1 MPVNITE
8 EFVRQLMAQVDFL
21 TKQNSTLTATVDSTN
36 QTIIELNQTIT
47 ELKQTIRELK
57 EQLNKNSKNSSKPP
71 SSDGLKKPAVK
82 KNRSLRESSGK
93 KQGAQEGHDGVYL
106 SVTANPDHIRNHMH
120 SDCTGCPY
128 RAKCLDK
135 ACIKET
141 RHEIDAVVTVDVT
154 AHNLIEVCRC
164 PLHGGVK
171 AGAFP
176 ENIKATVQ
184 YGKNLQA
191 MTVAFNTVG
200 AVSINRTHEILSS
213 VFNIPLAT
221 GTIKNMV
228 SRCAESLKDTYERI
242 RLTMTALGLLHCD
255 ETGTR
260 VDGKTCWVHVASDQD
275 YTYLTINQ
283 KRGQIGMDAADV
295 LPHAHGIIVHDCWGS
310 YWKYQD
316 VTHAICC
323 AHLLRELN
331 GVIENHPEQTWAVR
345 FRKLLLDMK
354 KVRDKALL
362 SDKDEVSYYHRNR
375 FDMEYDAII
384 KTAYEENPLPE
395 TPAKKR
401 GRKKKSKVLN
411 LICRLENYKESV
423 CLFIKNLC
431 VPFDNNQSERDL
443 RMVKVKTKVSGCFR
457 SEKGAQE
464 YLTIMSYIGSAR
476 KHGIN
481 AFIAIREAL
490 NGNPDIIFN

>member
-1 MPVNITE
+1 MPINITE
-8 EFVRQLMAQVDFL
+8 EFVRFLMEQNASLSEQVAE
-21 TKQNSTLTATVDSTN
+21 LTATVDSM
-36 QTIIELNQTIT
+36 NQTIT
-47 ELKQTIRELK
+47 ELNQTVKELK

-71 SSDGLKKPAVK
+71 SSDGLQKPAVNK
-82 KNRSLRESSGK
+82 TKSLRKSSGK
-93 KQGAQEGHDGVYL
+93 KQGAQEGHDGVHL
-106 SVTANPDHIRNHMH
+106 SVISDPDHIEDHMH
-120 SDCTGCPY
+120 SDCTGCPH
-128 RAKCLDK
+128 RAECLSK

-141 RHEIDAVVTVDVT
+141 RHEVDTVVTVDVT
-154 AHNLIEVCRC
+154 AHNLIEVRKC

-171 AGAFP
+171 TGSFP

-191 MTVAFNTVG
+191 MVVAFNTIG

-213 VFNIPLAT
+213 VFDIPLAT

-228 SRCAESLKDTYERI
+228 TRCAESLKDTYERI
-242 RLTMTALGLLHCD
+242 RLKMISLGLFHCD
-255 ETGTR
+255 ETSSR
-260 VDGKTCWVHVASDQD
+260 VDGKTCWVHVASNQD
-275 YTYLTINQ
+275 YTYLIINQ
-283 KRGQIGMDAADV
+283 KRGQIGMDAANV
-295 LPHAHGIIVHDCWGS
+295 LPHARGIIVHDCWGS

-331 GVIENHPEQTWAVR
+331 GVIENHPEQIWAVR
-345 FRKLLLDMK
+345 FKKLLLGMK

-362 SDKDEVSYYHRNR
+362 SDKEEVSYYHRHK

-411 LICRLENYKESV
+411 LICRLDNYKESV
-423 CLFIKNLC
+423 CLFLKNLC
-431 VPFDNNQSERDL
+431 VPFDNNQAERDL

-464 YLTIMSYIGSAR
+464 YLTIMSYVGSAH

-481 AFIAIREAL
+481 AFTAIREAL

>member
-1 MPVNITE
+1 M
-8 EFVRQLMAQVDFL
+8 
-21 TKQNSTLTATVDSTN
+21 KQNEEQSARIAEVSAE
-36 QTIIELNQTIT
+36 IASLNQTI
-47 ELKQTIRELK
+47 KELK

-82 KNRSLRESSGK
+82 KNKSLRESSGK
-93 KQGAQEGHDGVYL
+93 KQGAQEGHDGVHL
-106 SVTANPDHIRNHMH
+106 SVISAPDHIENHMH
-120 SDCTGCPY
+120 SDCTGCPH
-128 RAKCLDK
+128 RAECLSN

-141 RHEIDAVVTVDVT
+141 RHEVDAVVTVDVT
-154 AHNLIEVCRC
+154 AHNLIEVREC

-171 AGAFP
+171 TGSFP

-191 MTVAFNTVG
+191 MVVAFNTVG

-228 SRCAESLKDTYERI
+228 TRCAESLKDTYERI
-242 RLTMTALGLLHCD
+242 RLKMIMLGLVHCD
-255 ETGTR
+255 ETGGR
-260 VDGKTCWVHVASDQD
+260 VDGKICWVHVASDQD

-295 LPHAHGIIVHDCWGS
+295 LPHARGIIVHDCWGS

-345 FRKLLLDMK
+345 FKKLLLDMK

-362 SDKDEVSYYHRNR
+362 SEEDEVSYYHRHK

-395 TPAKKR
+395 TPANKR

-411 LICRLENYKESV
+411 LICRLDNYKESV
-423 CLFIKNLC
+423 CLFIKNLY
-431 VPFDNNQSERDL
+431 VPFDNNQAERDL
-443 RMVKVKTKVSGCFR
+443 RMVKAKTKVSGCFR
-457 SEKGAQE
+457 SEDGARK
-464 YLTIMSYIGSAR
+464 YLTIMSYIGSAC

-481 AFIAIREAL
+481 AFTAIREARMETRISFSTNVVL
-490 NGNPDIIFN
+490 NRYNIF

>member
-8 EFVRQLMAQVDFL
+8 EFVRFLM
-21 TKQNSTLTATVDSTN
+21 KQNEEQSARIAELSAEIAS
-36 QTIIELNQTIT
+36 LNQTI
-47 ELKQTIRELK
+47 KELK

-71 SSDGLKKPAVK
+71 SSDGLKKPAVN
-82 KNRSLRESSGK
+82 KNKSLRESSGK
-93 KQGAQEGHDGVYL
+93 KQGAQEGHDGVHL
-106 SVTANPDHIRNHMH
+106 SVISDPDHIENHMH
-120 SDCTGCPY
+120 SDCTGCPH
-128 RAKCLDK
+128 RAECLSK

-141 RHEIDAVVTVDVT
+141 RHEVDAVVTVDVT
-154 AHNLIEVCRC
+154 AHNAIEVREC
-164 PLHGGVK
+164 PLHDGVK
-171 AGAFP
+171 TGSFP

-191 MTVAFNTVG
+191 MVVAFNTVG

-228 SRCAESLKDTYERI
+228 TRCAESLKDTYERI
-242 RLTMTALGLLHCD
+242 RRKMIMLGLIHCD
-255 ETGTR
+255 ETGSR

-295 LPHAHGIIVHDCWGS
+295 LPHARGIIVHDCWGS

-345 FRKLLLDMK
+345 FKKLLLDMK

-362 SDKDEVSYYHRNR
+362 SDKDEVSYYHRHK

-401 GRKKKSKVLN
+401 GRKNKSKVLN
-411 LICRLENYKESV
+411 LICRLDNYKESV

-431 VPFDNNQSERDL
+431 VPFDNNQAERDL

-457 SEKGAQE
+457 SEEGAQE

-481 AFIAIREAL
+481 AFTAIREAL

>member
-8 EFVRQLMAQVDFL
+8 EFVRFLM
-21 TKQNSTLTATVDSTN
+21 KQNEEQSARIAELSAEIAS
-36 QTIIELNQTIT
+36 LNQTI
-47 ELKQTIRELK
+47 KELK

-71 SSDGLKKPAVK
+71 SSDGLKKPAVN
-82 KNRSLRESSGK
+82 KNKSLRESSGK
-93 KQGAQEGHDGVYL
+93 KQGAQEGHDGVHL
-106 SVTANPDHIRNHMH
+106 SVISDPDHIENHMH
-120 SDCTGCPY
+120 SDCTGCPH
-128 RAKCLDK
+128 RAECLSK

-141 RHEIDAVVTVDVT
+141 RHEVDAVVTVDVT
-154 AHNLIEVCRC
+154 AHNAIEVREC

-171 AGAFP
+171 TGSFP

-191 MTVAFNTVG
+191 MVVAFNTVG

-228 SRCAESLKDTYERI
+228 TRCAESLKDTYERI
-242 RLTMTALGLLHCD
+242 RRKMIMLGLIHCD
-255 ETGTR
+255 ETGSR

-295 LPHAHGIIVHDCWGS
+295 LPHARGIIVHDCWGS

-331 GVIENHPEQTWAVR
+331 GVIENHPEQIWAVR
-345 FRKLLLDMK
+345 FKKLLLDMK

-362 SDKDEVSYYHRNR
+362 SEEDEVSYYHRHK
-375 FDMEYDAII
+375 FDKEYDAII

-411 LICRLENYKESV
+411 LICRLDNYKESV

-431 VPFDNNQSERDL
+431 VPFDNNQAERDL

-457 SEKGAQE
+457 SEEGAQE

-481 AFIAIREAL
+481 AFTAIREAL

>member
-8 EFVRQLMAQVDFL
+8 EFVRFLME
-21 TKQNSTLTATVDSTN
+21 QNSSLSDQVAELTATVDSM
-36 QTIIELNQTIT
+36 NQTIT
-47 ELKQTIRELK
+47 ELNQTIKELK

-71 SSDGLKKPAVK
+71 SSDGLKKPAVN
-82 KNRSLRESSGK
+82 KNKSLRESSGK
-93 KQGAQEGHDGVYL
+93 MQGAQEGHDGVHL
-106 SVTANPDHIRNHMH
+106 SVISDPDHIENHMH
-120 SDCTGCPY
+120 SDCTGCPH
-128 RAKCLDK
+128 RAECLSK

-141 RHEIDAVVTVDVT
+141 RHEVDAVVTVDVT
-154 AHNLIEVCRC
+154 AHNAIEVREC
-164 PLHGGVK
+164 PLHDGVK
-171 AGAFP
+171 TGSFP

-191 MTVAFNTVG
+191 MVVAFNTVG

-228 SRCAESLKDTYERI
+228 TRCAESLKDTYERI
-242 RLTMTALGLLHCD
+242 RRKMIMLGLIHCD
-255 ETGTR
+255 ETGSR

-295 LPHAHGIIVHDCWGS
+295 LPHARGIIVHDCWGS

-345 FRKLLLDMK
+345 FKKLLLDMK

-362 SDKDEVSYYHRNR
+362 SDKDEVSYYHRHK

-401 GRKKKSKVLN
+401 GHKKKSKVLN
-411 LICRLENYKESV
+411 LICRLDNYKESV

-431 VPFDNNQSERDL
+431 VPFDNNQAERDL

-457 SEKGAQE
+457 SEEGAQE

-481 AFIAIREAL
+481 AFTAIREAL
-490 NGNPDIIFN
+490 NGNADIIFN

>member
-8 EFVRQLMAQVDFL
+8 EFVRFLM
-21 TKQNSTLTATVDSTN
+21 KQNEDQSARIAELSAEIAS
-36 QTIIELNQTIT
+36 LNQI
-47 ELKQTIRELK
+47 IRELK
-57 EQLNKNSKNSSKPP
+57 EQIHNNSKNSSKPP
-71 SSDGLKKPAVK
+71 SSDGLKKPAVN
-82 KNRSLRESSGK
+82 KNKSLRESSGK
-93 KQGAQEGHDGVYL
+93 KQGAQEGHDGVHL
-106 SVTANPDHIRNHMH
+106 SVISDPDHIENHMH
-120 SDCTGCPY
+120 SDCTGCPH
-128 RAKCLDK
+128 RAKCLSK

-141 RHEIDAVVTVDVT
+141 RHEVDAVVTVDLT
-154 AHNLIEVCRC
+154 AHNAIEVREC

-171 AGAFP
+171 TGSFP

-191 MTVAFNTVG
+191 MVVAFNTVG

-228 SRCAESLKDTYERI
+228 TRCAESLKDTYERI
-242 RLTMTALGLLHCD
+242 RLKMIMLGLVHCD
-255 ETGTR
+255 ETGSR

-295 LPHAHGIIVHDCWGS
+295 LPHVRGIIVHDCWGS

-345 FRKLLLDMK
+345 FKKLLLDMK

-362 SDKDEVSYYHRNR
+362 SEKDEVSYYHRHK
-375 FDMEYDAII
+375 FDKEYDAII

-411 LICRLENYKESV
+411 LICRLDNYKESV

-431 VPFDNNQSERDL
+431 VPFDNNQAERDL

-457 SEKGAQE
+457 SEEGAQE

-481 AFIAIREAL
+481 AFTAIREAL

>member
-8 EFVRQLMAQVDFL
+8 EFVRYLMEQNASLSDQVAE
-21 TKQNSTLTATVDSTN
+21 LTATVK
-36 QTIIELNQTIT
+36 ELNQTI
-47 ELKQTIRELK
+47 KELK

-71 SSDGLKKPAVK
+71 SSDGLKKPAVN
-82 KNRSLRESSGK
+82 KNKSLRESSRK
-93 KQGAQEGHDGVYL
+93 KQGAQEGHDGVHL
-106 SVTANPDHIRNHMH
+106 SVISEPDHIEDHMH
-120 SDCTGCPY
+120 SDCTGCPH
-128 RAKCLDK
+128 RAKCLSK

-141 RHEIDAVVTVDVT
+141 RHEVDAVVTVDVT
-154 AHNLIEVCRC
+154 AHNLIEVRECL
-164 PLHGGVK
+164 LHGGVK
-171 AGAFP
+171 TGLFP

-191 MTVAFNTVG
+191 MVVAFNTVG

-228 SRCAESLKDTYERI
+228 TRCAESLKDTYERI
-242 RLTMTALGLLHCD
+242 RLKMIMLGLIHCD
-255 ETGTR
+255 ETGSR

-295 LPHAHGIIVHDCWGS
+295 LPHARGIIVHDCWGS

-316 VTHAICC
+316 
-323 AHLLRELN
+323 
-331 GVIENHPEQTWAVR
+331 
-345 FRKLLLDMK
+345 
-354 KVRDKALL
+354 
-362 SDKDEVSYYHRNR
+362 EVSYYHRHK

-431 VPFDNNQSERDL
+431 VPFDNNQAERNL
-443 RMVKVKTKVSGCFR
+443 RMVKVKTKVSRCFR
-457 SEKGAQE
+457 SEEGA
-464 YLTIMSYIGSAR
+464 
-476 KHGIN
+476 
-481 AFIAIREAL
+481 
-490 NGNPDIIFN
+490 

>member
-8 EFVRQLMAQVDFL
+8 EFVRFLME
-21 TKQNSTLTATVDSTN
+21 QNSSLSDQVAELTATVDSM
-36 QTIIELNQTIT
+36 NQTIT
-47 ELKQTIRELK
+47 ELNQTIKELK

-71 SSDGLKKPAVK
+71 SSDGLKKPAVN
-82 KNRSLRESSGK
+82 KNKSLRESSGK
-93 KQGAQEGHDGVYL
+93 MQGAQEGHDGVHL
-106 SVTANPDHIRNHMH
+106 SVISDPDHIENHMH
-120 SDCTGCPY
+120 SDCTGCPH
-128 RAKCLDK
+128 RAECLSK

-141 RHEIDAVVTVDVT
+141 RHEVDAVVTVDVT
-154 AHNLIEVCRC
+154 AHNAIEVREC
-164 PLHGGVK
+164 PLHDGVK
-171 AGAFP
+171 TGSFP

-191 MTVAFNTVG
+191 MVVAFNTVG

-228 SRCAESLKDTYERI
+228 TRCAESLKDTYERI
-242 RLTMTALGLLHCD
+242 RLKMTMLGLVHCD
-255 ETGTR
+255 ETGSR

-295 LPHAHGIIVHDCWGS
+295 LPHARGIIVHDCWGS

-345 FRKLLLDMK
+345 FKKLLLDMK

-362 SDKDEVSYYHRNR
+362 SDKDEVSYYHRHK

-401 GRKKKSKVLN
+401 GRKNKSKVLN
-411 LICRLENYKESV
+411 LICRLDNYKESV

-431 VPFDNNQSERDL
+431 VPFDNNQAERDL

-457 SEKGAQE
+457 SEEGAQE

-481 AFIAIREAL
+481 AFTAIREAL
-490 NGNPDIIFN
+490 NGNADIIFN

>member
-1 MPVNITE
+1 
-8 EFVRQLMAQVDFL
+8 
-21 TKQNSTLTATVDSTN
+21 
-36 QTIIELNQTIT
+36 
-47 ELKQTIRELK
+47 
-57 EQLNKNSKNSSKPP
+57 
-71 SSDGLKKPAVK
+71 
-82 KNRSLRESSGK
+82 
-93 KQGAQEGHDGVYL
+93 
-106 SVTANPDHIRNHMH
+106 MH
-120 SDCTGCPY
+120 SDCTGCPH
-128 RAKCLDK
+128 RAKCLSK

-141 RHEIDAVVTVDVT
+141 RHEVDAVVTVDVT
-154 AHNLIEVCRC
+154 AHNAIEVREC

-171 AGAFP
+171 TGSFP

-191 MTVAFNTVG
+191 MVVAFNTVG

-228 SRCAESLKDTYERI
+228 TRCAESLKDTYERI
-242 RLTMTALGLLHCD
+242 RLKMIMLGLIHCD
-255 ETGTR
+255 ETGSR

-295 LPHAHGIIVHDCWGS
+295 LPHARGIIVHDCWGS

-316 VTHAICC
+316 VKHAICC

-331 GVIENHPEQTWAVR
+331 GVIENHPEQTWASR
-345 FRKLLLDMK
+345 FKKLLLNMK
-354 KVRDKALL
+354 KVRDKALI
-362 SDKDEVSYYHRNR
+362 SDKDEVSYYHRHK

-401 GRKKKSKVLN
+401 NQKKKSKVLN
-411 LICRLENYKESV
+411 LICRLENYK
-423 CLFIKNLC
+423 
-431 VPFDNNQSERDL
+431 D
-443 RMVKVKTKVSGCFR
+443 
-457 SEKGAQE
+457 
-464 YLTIMSYIGSAR
+464 
-476 KHGIN
+476 
-481 AFIAIREAL
+481 
-490 NGNPDIIFN
+490 

>member
-8 EFVRQLMAQVDFL
+8 EFVRSLM
-21 TKQNSTLTATVDSTN
+21 KQNEEQSAR
-36 QTIIELNQTIT
+36 IAELSAEIASLN
-47 ELKQTIRELK
+47 QTIRELK
-57 EQLNKNSKNSSKPP
+57 EQLNKNSKNSSRPP

-93 KQGAQEGHDGVYL
+93 KQGAQEGHDGVHL
-106 SVTANPDHIRNHMH
+106 SVISEPDHIEDHMH
-120 SDCTGCPY
+120 SDCTGCPH
-128 RAKCLDK
+128 RAKCLSK

-141 RHEIDAVVTVDVT
+141 RHEVDAVVTVDVT
-154 AHNLIEVCRC
+154 AHNLIEVRECL
-164 PLHGGVK
+164 LHGGVK
-171 AGAFP
+171 TGSFP

-191 MTVAFNTVG
+191 MVVAFNTVG

-228 SRCAESLKDTYERI
+228 TRCAESLKDTYERI
-242 RLTMTALGLLHCD
+242 RLKMIMLGLIHCD
-255 ETGTR
+255 ETGSR

-295 LPHAHGIIVHDCWGS
+295 LPHARGIIVHDCWGS

-316 VTHAICC
+316 VKHAICC

-331 GVIENHPEQTWAVR
+331 GVIENHPEQTWASR
-345 FRKLLLDMK
+345 FKKLLLNMK
-354 KVRDKALL
+354 KVRDKALI
-362 SDKDEVSYYHRNR
+362 SDKDEVSYYHRHK

-431 VPFDNNQSERDL
+431 VPFDNNQAERDL

-457 SEKGAQE
+457 SEEGAQE

-476 KHGIN
+476 THGIN
-481 AFIAIREAL
+481 AFTAIREAL
-490 NGNPDIIFN
+490 SGNPDIIFN